1 MIYLKRNNKNVKIII
16 DPFEL
21 FYKNKNVN
29 LLIHKIAYK
38 KLHGKKINYFLN
50 LIFYIYYRS
59 AKHTENLHKIR
70 YQSYVHRDNEIY
82 KYMSNQKNIHFD
94 YEKNTNNSQ
103 IKNFL
108 SKNI

>member
-1 MIYLKRNNKNVKIII
+1 M
-16 DPFEL
+16 
-21 FYKNKNVN
+21 
-29 LLIHKIAYK
+29 
-38 KLHGKKINYFLN
+38 HGKKINYFLN

-103 IKNFL
+103 IKNFYQKKYIIFHCRD
-108 SKNI
+108 STYKKIR